1 MMLNRNLEIFIKVAE
16 YGSVTKA
23 AKILYITQPA
33 ISNAL
38 AKLEE
43 ELGVKLFFRDKR
55 KGLILTDVG
64 REILLLSKQMEDIDN
79 RIYQTAYR
87 ERQMISG
94 RVRIAALTSLVSTIL
109 TRELKKFRQLY
120 PDIDIEIKE
129 GTPNGIFEMV
139 EEHAVD
145 FAVSCS
151 PFGKFDALPLLRD
164 RIMAIFPPGDK
175 TGYDIDLK
183 NPKEMLIINKPA
195 YETILDYITQKDL
208 IKLDKI
214 LIVQNAET
222 AIQMVKEGIGVGIVS
237 EYTMDTLAP
246 GWLKYKVTP
255 EITFDIGLFANDLKD
270 LTPAAREFVEMI
282 RDTAISR
289 IENLQ

>member
-1 MMLNRNLEIFIKVAE
+1 MLNRNLEIFIKVAE

-109 TRELKKFRQLY
+109 TRALKKFRQLY
-120 PDIDIEIKE
+120 PDIDIEIKWRSMQL
-129 GTPNGIFEMV
+129 T
-139 EEHAVD
+139 
-145 FAVSCS
+145 
-151 PFGKFDALPLLRD
+151 LR
-164 RIMAIFPPGDK
+164 FPV
-175 TGYDIDLK
+175 LR
-183 NPKEMLIINKPA
+183 
-195 YETILDYITQKDL
+195 
-208 IKLDKI
+208 
-214 LIVQNAET
+214 
-222 AIQMVKEGIGVGIVS
+222 S
-237 EYTMDTLAP
+237 ESSMPCLC
-246 GWLKYKVTP
+246 
-255 EITFDIGLFANDLKD
+255 
-270 LTPAAREFVEMI
+270 
-282 RDTAISR
+282 
-289 IENLQ
+289 